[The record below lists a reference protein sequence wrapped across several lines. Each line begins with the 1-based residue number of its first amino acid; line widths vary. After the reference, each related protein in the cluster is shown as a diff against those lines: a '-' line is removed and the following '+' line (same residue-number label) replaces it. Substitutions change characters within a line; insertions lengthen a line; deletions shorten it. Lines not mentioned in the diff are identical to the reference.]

1 MADARLTLLVP
12 TQLMPVGALEITP
25 PVRLQLGAAL
35 RGETGLPGAAAPQL
49 LFVQADEPASASP
62 FIWFK
67 TDALDGR
74 VVDILKG

>member
-12 TQLMPVGALEITP
+12 AQLMPVGALEITP
-25 PVRLQLGAAL
+25 AVRLQLGAAL
-35 RGETGLPGAAAPQL
+35 RGETGAAGTSPPQL

-67 TDALDGR
+67 TDPLDGR
-74 VVDILKG
+74 VLDILKG